1 MRAIVDQL
9 RNYFRAVNLWA
20 LICTSLFTALLIT
33 LNYTIGIEKRIVAL
47 SSPFLKFTGFFLL
60 FAFAFCIAW
69 LLQCLFSKEKIFS
82 QPFFYLLLIGSPLI
96 FAGKVT
102 FDWFSTLVTKG
113 LTYPWNEYW
122 SVVLNWPLKGLL
134 VFILVGLLWKRGRYD
149 ERMAGLSAKGF
160 TARPYFILLLCMIP
174 LLAIAATQDDFLRVY
189 PKWQRLSFIEPFLQ
203 NSLPAKLLFELSYGL
218 DFVTI
223 ELFFRGFLVLAF
235 VRYAGKAVILP
246 MAVFYC
252 SIHFGKPLLECITS
266 YLGGIILGVI
276 VYYSRSIWGG
286 VIVHLGIAWLME
298 IAGYVGQVLK
308 N

>member
-20 LICTSLFTALLIT
+20 LICTSLLTALLIT

-47 SSPFLKFTGFFLL
+47 PSPLLKFTGFFLL
-60 FAFAFCIAW
+60 FAFSFCVAW
-69 LLQCLFSKEKIFS
+69 LLQCIFSKEKIFS
-82 QPFFYLLLIGSPLI
+82 QPFFYLLLLCSPLI

-102 FDWFSTLVTKG
+102 FDWFSSLVTSD
-113 LTYPWNEYW
+113 LVYPWNEYW

-134 VFILVGLLWKRGRYD
+134 VFITVALLWKRGKYD

-160 TARPYFILLLCMIP
+160 IAKPYFILLFCMIP
-174 LLAIAATQDDFLRVY
+174 LLAIAATQADFLRVY

-252 SIHFGKPLLECITS
+252 CIHFGKPLLECITS
-266 YLGGIILGVI
+266 YLGGIILGVV

-286 VIVHLGIAWLME
+286 LIVHLGIAWLME
-298 IAGYVGQVLK
+298 IAGYVGRL
-308 N
+308 NEH